1 MPFTSGSRMPDTGAA
16 TVSTVL
22 NRNGLTFGN
31 QLIRHMEQT
40 TIQLNNPGTSNWN
53 VQVTMNNMA
62 VYLPSG
68 FAFDNRGNLLV
79 TTNRIESFLFPPY
92 RMDFSGAT
100 GANFHIVKIPIGT
113 NSYLRASSSTAEMS

>member
-1 MPFTSGSRMPDTGAA
+1 MPDTGAA

-68 FAFDNRGNLLV
+68 FVLDNRGLY
-79 TTNRIESFLFPPY
+79 P
-92 RMDFSGAT
+92 T
-100 GANFHIVKIPIGT
+100 GWAWRFNMTVLGMI
-113 NSYLRASSSTAEMS
+113 RARKCPSAPRSSSLAAGTTRSD